1 MAYEFI
7 QYTMEEGVA
16 YLTFNRPQQKNAISI
31 QLSEEVEKVLDEVA
45 QNAEIKVLVISGGN
59 DIFSAGMDLKAGRTP
74 LRRGASIFSIV
85 NSINAC
91 EKPTIASISGYTL
104 GGGCEIV
111 LSCDLRIASETAVFG
126 FPEINM
132 GVMPGAGG
140 TQRLPRL
147 IGAARAKELMFTGER
162 FNAQDAY
169 RMGIVNK
176 VVPVASLVDETKK
189 LAKVIAGKD
198 VNALKI
204 IKRCI
209 DDGLQ
214 MDLAT
219 GLQYSNTAGIG
230 LMGLKKAAAAAATP
244 ATPPAQPPQA
254 K

>member
-1 MAYEFI
+1 MTYEFI
-7 QYTMEEGVA
+7 QYIQEEGVA
-16 YLTFNRPQQKNAISI
+16 YLTFDRPQQKNAISI

-45 QNAEIKVLVISGGN
+45 QNAEVKVLVISGGN

-91 EKPTIASISGYTL
+91 EKPTIASVSGYAL
-104 GGGCEIV
+104 GGGCEIA
-111 LSCDLRIASETAVFG
+111 LACDLRIASETAVLG

-147 IGAARAKELMFTGER
+147 IGTARAKEMMFTGER

-169 RMGIVNK
+169 RMGLVNM
-176 VVPVASLVDETKK
+176 VVPVIALAEETKK
-189 LAKVIAGKD
+189 LAKLVASKN
-198 VNALKI
+198 VNSLKM
-204 IKRCI
+204 IKRSI
-209 DDGLQ
+209 DDGMQ
-214 MDLAT
+214 TDLAT
-219 GLQYSNTAGIG
+219 GLKYASIISIALGG
-230 LMGLKKAAAAAATP
+230 LNRAAAP
-244 ATPPAQPPQA
+244 PSQPAQ